1 VLSPR
6 LDGFGYRFEIHSIGF
21 AIGASREK
29 QNMAWEMRPIEDEDD
44 QYEAWT
50 QPMARAFGFDFSR
63 ELPKTRQNF
72 EFDRTLG
79 VFDKGEVVATTH
91 AYSLEIQVPGNVL
104 PMAGVS
110 HVCVQASH
118 RRRGILTAMTKQQF
132 QDFHNR
138 GDPIAGLGASESIIY
153 GRFGYGIGTFR
164 ENWTIAREHTDFN
177 QPIKP
182 KGRIKYVMP
191 CEMRI
196 IFPEVFERA
205 AVDRPG
211 WVRRPGYVWDF
222 IVNDFDF
229 LREGCSANYYVLY
242 EEGSNVDGYVIYR
255 TVGDTVRVSGLM
267 AASRDAYASLWR
279 FCFGID
285 LKSSIVAPNR
295 PVDDPLMWML
305 ADPRRLQRSIQD
317 AKWLRLVDAQVALSS
332 RHYSQSGSLVIEL
345 HDTFCPWNGGRYEL
359 DGGPDGAEC
368 RRSSK
373 SPDLVLTASELAAA
387 YLGGVRFS
395 TLAGA
400 GRIEE
405 RTHGALERADS
416 MFSYHL
422 KPWCPTWW

>member
-1 VLSPR
+1 MEL
-6 LDGFGYRFEIHSIGF
+6 
-21 AIGASREK
+21 
-29 QNMAWEMRPIEDEDD
+29 EMRLIEDEDD
-44 QYEAWT
+44 QYKAWT
-50 QPMARAFGFDFSR
+50 QPMARAFGFDFSQ
-63 ELPKTRQNF
+63 EFPMTRRNF

-79 VFDKGEVVATTH
+79 VFDKGEIVATTH

-118 RRRGILTAMTKQQF
+118 RRRGILTAMTKRQL
-132 QDFHNR
+132 QDFHDR
-138 GDPIAGLGASESIIY
+138 GDPIAGLGASESTIY
-153 GRFGYGIGTFR
+153 GRFGYGVGTLR
-164 ENWTIAREHTDFN
+164 ENWTIAREHTELN
-177 QPIKP
+177 RPIESN
-182 KGRIKYVMP
+182 GRTRFVKP
-191 CEMRI
+191 CEMKT

-205 AVDRPG
+205 GMDRPG

-222 IVNDFDF
+222 IADDFDF
-229 LREGCSANYYVLY
+229 LREGCSANYYVVY
-242 EEGSNVDGYVIYR
+242 EEGSNIDGYVIYR
-255 TVGDTVRVSGLM
+255 TIGDMVRVSGLM
-267 AASRDAYASLWR
+267 STSRDAYASLWR

-285 LKSSIVAPNR
+285 LKTSIVAPNR

-305 ADPRRLQRSIQD
+305 ADSRRLQQSTQD
-317 AKWLRLVDAQVALSS
+317 SKWLRLVDAQVALSS
-332 RHYSQSGSLVIEL
+332 RSYSQSGSLVIEL
-345 HDTFCPWNGGRYEL
+345 RDTFCPWNEGRYEL

-373 SPDLVLTASELAAA
+373 SPDLVLSASELAAA

-405 RTHGALERADS
+405 RTHGALERADA

-422 KPWCPTWW
+422 KPWCPMGW